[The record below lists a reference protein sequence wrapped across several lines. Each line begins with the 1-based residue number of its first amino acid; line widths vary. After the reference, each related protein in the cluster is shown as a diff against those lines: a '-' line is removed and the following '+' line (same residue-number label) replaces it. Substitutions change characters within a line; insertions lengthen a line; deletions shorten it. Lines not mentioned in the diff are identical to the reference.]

1 MKARYVEVGAGQ
13 IYVLALVTMLLTMS
27 ACRRG
32 NPGSSESD
40 SLCVESF
47 HADNDIVMTVR
58 SLIDAVRVSEP
69 LDSTYYDYEGVLTD
83 GVGRP
88 LYTDLQG
95 TPGVWNVDVI
105 SPEEVVI
112 RNVYLG
118 DLFPQDLE
126 NYIIEQTDVK
136 PTDQIESDEYE
147 DDDEAELSVYD
158 FGNGYLRFETRLGKT
173 TNGLEGPLMAIRIVS
188 KRVSSAR
195 T

>member
-1 MKARYVEVGAGQ
+1 MAVMIVMV
-13 IYVLALVTMLLTMS
+13 VLLYS
-27 ACRRG
+27 CREG
-32 NPGSSESD
+32 HHESQESD
-40 SLCVESF
+40 SVSVEAF

-58 SLIDAVRVSEP
+58 SLIDAVCVSEP
-69 LDSTYYDYEGVLTD
+69 LDSVYYDYEGVLTD

-118 DLFPQDLE
+118 DLFPEDLE
-126 NYIIEQTDVK
+126 NYIIDQTAVQ
-136 PTDQIESDEYE
+136 PTDQIESDEYD
-147 DDDEAELSVYD
+147 DDDEAELSIYD

-173 TNGLEGPLMAIRIVS
+173 TNGLEGPLLTIRIISKNASHVS
-188 KRVSSAR
+188 KV
-195 T
+195 